1 MENSVKVARETG
13 RVSTIMGRSR
23 KMLDISSSNYMLR
36 SRAERAS
43 QNMPLQGSAAD
54 IVKVAMIRTY
64 EALKKRGLKAKLI
77 LQVHDELIIDCPK
90 NELEEVKE
98 IVRDSME
105 NAYKLNVP
113 LTVDVEASYRWS
125 DGH

>member
-1 MENSVKVARETG
+1 
-13 RVSTIMGRSR
+13 
-23 KMLDISSSNYMLR
+23 
-36 SRAERAS
+36 
-43 QNMPLQGSAAD
+43 MPLQGSAAD

-64 EALKKRGLKAKLI
+64 QSLKKRGLKAKLI

-90 NELEEVKE
+90 SELEEVKE